1 MKPWEFVMTN
11 NRTNLLKTKRFRLVA
26 ALAVAGGLLAAVGAQ
41 AESGGWF
48 SGISA
53 LPFSLEMDSGNG
65 VNGSALS
72 RNRSAWSHL
81 DPDSSGEFSGGPH
94 NSVLGGSG
102 TLSLSDRF
110 GFVGKL
116 SSVLTSGD
124 VTANSLTHGLADALP
139 YNMMGLGLKYDVTR
153 SLRFQG
159 CWDRYQ
165 LKYNRINGDT
175 GVDLLTLGLKYGF

>member
-1 MKPWEFVMTN
+1 MMN
-11 NRTNLLKTKRFRLVA
+11 NIANPLKNKHIHTSATLVA
-26 ALAVAGGLLAAVGAQ
+26 VWVMLAGAGAH

-53 LPFSLEMDSGNG
+53 LPFTMQMESGNAFD
-65 VNGSALS
+65 GSAFS
-72 RNRSAWSHL
+72 SNRSAWSHHGETSL
-81 DPDSSGEFSGGPH
+81 GEVSGAPR

-110 GFVGKL
+110 GFTGKL
-116 SSVLTSGD
+116 SSMLTSGD
-124 VTANSLTHGLADALP
+124 VTANSVTHGLANALP
-139 YNMMGLGLKYDVTR
+139 YNMMGLGLKYDVTH

-159 CWDRYQ
+159 GWDRYQ